1 MKQIIILLSFI
12 ALGITSAYAQIPADK
27 AVAIPEGKSL
37 IYISRPSA
45 ALGAFRMVNK
55 IDGVELKTTGGRQHV
70 YLIVDPGKHKVV
82 CKGSTKESV
91 LEVETKAGK
100 TYMVVQQ
107 VASPVIGVYYARLSL
122 TEDVA
127 KMAKNLKKS
136 DWSN

>member
-1 MKQIIILLSFI
+1 MKKIIFLLSLFVI
-12 ALGITSAYAQIPADK
+12 GITSIQAQIPADK
-27 AVAIPEGKSL
+27 AVKIPEGKAL

-55 IDGVELKTTGGRQHV
+55 IDEVELKTTGGRQHV
-70 YLIVDPGKHKVV
+70 YLIVDPGKHKVI
-82 CKGSTKESV
+82 CKGSTKESI
-91 LEVETKAGK
+91 LEVDAKAGK

-122 TEDVA
+122 TEDPA
-127 KMAKNLKKS
+127 KMGKYLKKS